1 MRFNKEQPI
10 YQQIIDDIK
19 VKIVN
24 GTYSTGFKLPSIR
37 EYAEEMLV
45 NPNTVQ
51 KAFSELEREDYIH
64 SKRGIGFFVNED
76 EELINKLKKK
86 YLNDEVDVFI
96 EKMSS
101 FGFSKSEI
109 IEKVK
114 EKLWLDSMKFL
125 KYIIMEH

>member
-1 MRFNKEQPI
+1 MLFNREQPI

-76 EELINKLKKK
+76 EELINRLKRK

-114 EKLWLDSMKFL
+114 EKL
-125 KYIIMEH
+125 